1 MSQELLIGA
10 SLLLIPAIV
19 LAVIEWQ
26 VVRKRRQARELAQR
40 SKTRDRRTGDVG

>member
-1 MSQELLIGA
+1 MNQELVIGA

-19 LAVIEWQ
+19 LAVVEWQ
-26 VVRKRRQARELAQR
+26 VLRKRRQARELAQR